1 MDEPIKKLFLYP
13 AALYAGEVP
22 TNVVTILG
30 SCVAVCLWDPV
41 AQKGGINH
49 FMLPLWNGQGLASPR
64 YGNIAVNKLVEE
76 MEAIGCR
83 RSNMEAKIFGGG
95 EVLEM
100 KQANFK
106 IGERNADLA
115 VKLLKQLGIKIK
127 AQSTGGKNGRKILF
141 NTGTGEVRM
150 KYIGNSNSGIPG
162 VKKR

>member
-1 MDEPIKKLFLYP
+1 MDEPMKKLFLYP

-41 AQKGGINH
+41 AKKGGINH

-64 YGNIAVNKLVEE
+64 YGNIAVTKLVEE
-76 MEAIGCR
+76 MEALGCR
-83 RSNMEAKIFGGG
+83 RSNLEAKVFGGG

-106 IGERNADLA
+106 IGERNIDLA
-115 VKLLKQLGIKIK
+115 IKMLKQMNIKLK

-150 KYIGNSNSGIPG
+150 KYIGNSRGIPG
-162 VKKR
+162 VRK

>member
-1 MDEPIKKLFLYP
+1 MDEPMKKLFLYP

-41 AQKGGINH
+41 AKKGGINH

-64 YGNIAVNKLVEE
+64 YGNIAVTKLVEE
-76 MEAIGCR
+76 MEALGCR
-83 RSNMEAKIFGGG
+83 RSNLEAKVFGGG

-106 IGERNADLA
+106 IGERNIDLA
-115 VKLLKQLGIKIK
+115 IKMLKQMDIKLK

-150 KYIGNSNSGIPG
+150 KYIGNSSGVPG
-162 VKKR
+162 ARR

>member
-1 MDEPIKKLFLYP
+1 MDEPMKKLFLYP

-76 MEAIGCR
+76 MEALGCR
-83 RSNMEAKIFGGG
+83 RSNLEAKVFGGG

-100 KQANFK
+100 KQANFR
-106 IGERNADLA
+106 IGERNIDLA
-115 VKLLKQLGIKIK
+115 IKMLKQMGIKLK

-150 KYIGNSNSGIPG
+150 KYIGKSSGIPG
-162 VKKR
+162 VKR